1 MAKITLPTIASG
13 FASNTAFNTA
23 FDALEAE
30 LQNKVLYRN
39 NTSGETNTMSNAL
52 DMNSNAI
59 TNASSVTTTS
69 LVVDGSDLTGSVTA
83 SAASA
88 AAAAVSAGAASTS
101 AGSAATSATN
111 AQAAAAGIKWKDPVF
126 VATTVNL
133 DLNGTETIDG
143 ISATAGKRV
152 LVKNQT
158 DPEDNGIYE
167 VASGAWARTSDAG
180 GPPNN
185 AFIDLPSAAVVVQ
198 QGSINKDQIFI
209 CITDVGGTLGGSATA
224 DEIDWSP
231 FGIVTATASSG
242 LSVSGSAITLAPTL
256 ATGAAFNTDRSG
268 NDVLI
273 YGDVSDSNNLKKG
286 TLTELA
292 AGMPITTVA
301 GGGTGV
307 GTLTD
312 GGILLGRGTGNI
324 EAMAALGAG
333 VIVIGDGTTD
343 PSTESLVDTA
353 RTWTAAQRGE
363 ITALTS
369 ATTVTIDMAVSNNF
383 SCTMGHNIAFAN
395 PSNDTA
401 GQSGA
406 IFLTQ
411 DGTGSRTASFGTD
424 WEFAGASAPT
434 LSTAG
439 GSVDRIDYIIMSS
452 TKIQAVATLALA

>member
-23 FDALEAE
+23 FDAIEAE

-39 NTSGETNTMSNAL
+39 NTSGETNTMSNVL

-59 TNASSVTTTS
+59 TNASSVTTTA
-69 LVVDGSDLTGSVTA
+69 LVVAGTDLTGSVTA

-88 AAAAVSAGAASTS
+88 AAAATSAGAASTS
-101 AGSAATSATN
+101 ATAAATSATT
-111 AQAAAAGIKWKDPVF
+111 AAAAAAGIKWKEPVF
-126 VATTVNL
+126 GATTANITL
-133 DLNGTETIDG
+133 SGTQTIDG
-143 ISATAGKRV
+143 LSITAEKRV

-158 DPEDNGIYE
+158 AQENNGIY
-167 VASGAWARTSDAG
+167 VCKASTWERADKANT
-180 GPPNN
+180 
-185 AFIDLPSAAVVVQ
+185 FVELPSAAVVVQ

-231 FGIVTATASSG
+231 FGIVTATATSG

-268 NDVLI
+268 NDVLV

-312 GGILLGRGTGNI
+312 GGILLGSGTGAI
-324 EAMAALGAG
+324 TPMAALGAG

-401 GQSGA
+401 GQSGS

>member
-1 MAKITLPTIASG
+1 
-13 FASNTAFNTA
+13 
-23 FDALEAE
+23 
-30 LQNKVLYRN
+30 
-39 NTSGETNTMSNAL
+39 MSNAL

-59 TNASSVTTTS
+59 TNASSVTTTA
-69 LVVDGSDLTGSVTA
+69 LVVGGTDLSASVTA
-83 SAASA
+83 AGSSATA
-88 AAAAVSAGAASTS
+88 AATSASAASTS
-101 AGSAATSATN
+101 ATAAATSATT
-111 AQAAAAGIKWKDPVF
+111 AAAAAAGIKWKEPVF
-126 VATTVNL
+126 GATTVAGGNITL
-133 DLNGTETIDG
+133 SGTQTIDG
-143 ISATAGKRV
+143 LSVTAEKRV
-152 LVKNQT
+152 LVKDQT
-158 DPEDNGIYE
+158 AQEDNGIY
-167 VASGAWARTSDAG
+167 VCKAGAWERADKANT
-180 GPPNN
+180 
-185 AFIDLPSAAVVVQ
+185 FVELPSAAVIIEE
-198 QGSINKDQIFI
+198 GSVNKDQIFI
-209 CITDVGGTLGGSATA
+209 CTTNNSATATLGGTDAEDDIVWA
-224 DEIDWSP
+224 A
-231 FGIVTATASSG
+231 FGIVTATSTSG

-273 YGDVSDSNNLKKG
+273 YGDVSDSNTLKKG

-292 AGMPITTVA
+292 AGMPITSVA

-312 GGILLGRGTGNI
+312 GGILLGQGTGDI
-324 EAMAALGAG
+324 EAMDALGTG

-343 PSTESLVDTA
+343 PTTESLVDTA

-401 GQSGA
+401 GQSGS

-439 GSVDRIDYIIMSS
+439 GSVDRIDYIIMSG